1 MHQSYNDEKV
11 LVLTSGGQDSTT
23 SLCWA
28 IKNFK
33 EVEAISFDY
42 NQKHSNEITIA
53 KKITS
58 KLNIPHKVIDIGFI
72 SQVVQSD
79 LFQGEGE
86 FSQVNKN
93 GEELPS
99 SFVPYRNMLFLTI
112 AAGWA
117 DTIGAK
123 HLVIG
128 VCETD
133 YSGYPDCRD
142 LFIKSAQTALSL
154 SMPLAQK
161 GITIH
166 TPLMWLT
173 KADEFKMAEELG
185 CLELIINET
194 LTCYNGS
201 EKTNNF
207 GMGCGE
213 CPACQLRKAGY
224 ETYLSKK

>member
-1 MHQSYNDEKV
+1 MQQSYNGEKA

-28 IKNFK
+28 MKNFK
-33 EVEAISFDY
+33 DVETISFNY
-42 NQKHSNEITIA
+42 NQKHVNEIDIA
-53 KKITS
+53 KKIVS
-58 KLNIPHKVIDIGFI
+58 KLDITHKTVDISFI
-72 SQVVQSD
+72 SQIVQSD
-79 LFQGEGE
+79 LFQGEDD
-86 FSQVNKN
+86 FSQINKN

-142 LFIKSAQTALSL
+142 IFIKSAQTTLGL
-154 SMPLAQK
+154 SMPLAEK

-173 KADEFKMAEELG
+173 KAEEFKMAEELG
-185 CLELIINET
+185 CLDLIINET

-201 EKTNNF
+201 EKMNDF
-207 GMGCGE
+207 GMGCGK
-213 CPACQLRKAGY
+213 CPACLLRKAGY
-224 ETYLSKK
+224 EKYTKK